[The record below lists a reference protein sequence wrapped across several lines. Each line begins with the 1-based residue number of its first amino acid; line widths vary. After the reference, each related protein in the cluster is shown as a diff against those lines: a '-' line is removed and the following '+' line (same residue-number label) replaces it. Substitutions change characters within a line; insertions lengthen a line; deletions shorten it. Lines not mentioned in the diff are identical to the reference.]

1 MLPPAPLGR
10 PATVVRLARHVLDTQ
25 DLDAH
30 GLEGTRGHISAGAV
44 ALDLDIHAPH
54 ALVHRLVGDALGRHL
69 CREGCALAAPLEAK
83 RSRRLPGYDVAL
95 LVAHGD
101 DGVVEG
107 ALDVDH
113 AGRYVAADPAPRPAD
128 PARALLLL
136 PLPAH
141 LPLLPPAYR
150 RLRALALAGVRLGPL
165 PAHWETPAVPYA
177 PVSPDVYKPPDVLL
191 RLAPQVALDL
201 DVLVD
206 VTPDLA
212 DLALRQVP
220 NLRVGIDFGL
230 AADLTRR
237 RTPDAVDV
245 GQPYLD
251 ALLARKVYSCY
262 PRHANPA
269 SACAWGSYRSP
280 AQPRGVLLPCTDRKW
295 VSRSPLPS
303 QLPP

>member
-10 PATVVRLARHVLDTQ
+10 PATVVRLARHVLYGEH
-25 DLDAH
+25 LDAH
-30 GLEGTRGHISAGAV
+30 RLERPCGHVAARTV
-44 ALDLDIHAPH
+44 ALDLDVHATY
-54 ALVHRLVGDALGRHL
+54 ALVHRLVRDALGRHL
-69 CREGCALAAPLEAK
+69 GREGRALAAPLEPQ
-83 RSRRLPGYDVAL
+83 RPRRLPGYDVAL

-113 AGRYVAADPAPRPAD
+113 AGRYVAADPAPRPAG
-128 PARALLLL
+128 PARALPLL

-150 RLRALALAGVRLGPL
+150 RLRTLALAGVRLGPL
-165 PAHWETPAVPYA
+165 PAHGETPAVPYA

-237 RTPDAVDV
+237 
-245 GQPYLD
+245 
-251 ALLARKVYSCY
+251 
-262 PRHANPA
+262 
-269 SACAWGSYRSP
+269 
-280 AQPRGVLLPCTDRKW
+280 
-295 VSRSPLPS
+295 
-303 QLPP
+303 